1 MNILIVGL
9 GYVGMT
15 TGLVLAEQGWKVTGL
30 DVDKGK
36 ISSLRQGV
44 LPFYEPGMDLLLT
57 KHQKGGSIDFS
68 SDPAEAIRE
77 HDAIFLC
84 VGTPSAPDGSAN
96 LTYIRQ
102 AAQWIGEYGQDYKM
116 VVVKSTVPV
125 GTQECISSWILDSMK
140 DPFPFDVVSNPEFLR
155 EGSALSDALHP
166 DRIIIGSDNAKPVER
181 LMNLYSKLDCPVFVT
196 SPKNAEMIKYA
207 SNAFLATKIS
217 FINELA
223 RLCDKAGIQI
233 DQIAQ
238 GIGLDPRIGGS
249 FLKAGIGYGGS
260 CFPKDVHALLH
271 TAREQQIRLSIME
284 KVVEVN
290 QTQYLVYLDKLE
302 QRLTS
307 LRGKTIAV
315 LGLAF
320 KPNTDD
326 IREAPS
332 LAIIRH
338 LVEKQALIHVHDP
351 AATLPEYLQSASVR
365 QCATCE
371 DALRGSDAVIL
382 CTEWMEY
389 KTADWFNLRKLMRG
403 TAFVDG
409 RNVLDGKRLA
419 SWGYDYMGLA
429 NG

>member
-30 DVDKGK
+30 DVDEGK

-44 LPFYEPGMDLLLT
+44 MPFYEPGMDLLLT
-57 KHQKGGSIDFS
+57 KHLKGGSMDFS
-68 SDPAEAIRE
+68 SDPAAAIRE

-84 VGTPSAPDGSAN
+84 VGTPSSPHGSAD
-96 LTYIRQ
+96 LAYIRQ

-116 VVVKSTVPV
+116 VVIKSTVPV
-125 GTQECISSWILDSMK
+125 GTQDRIAGWIRDSMK
-140 DPFPFDVVSNPEFLR
+140 HPFPVDVLSNPEFLR

-166 DRIIIGSDNAKPVER
+166 DRIIIGSESSKSVEK
-181 LMNLYSKLDCPVFVT
+181 LMNLYSKLNCPVLVT
-196 SPKNAEMIKYA
+196 SPRNAEMIKYA
-207 SNAFLATKIS
+207 SNAFLAMKIS

-233 DQIAQ
+233 DQIAE
-238 GIGLDPRIGGS
+238 GIGLDPRIGRS

-271 TAREQQIRLSIME
+271 TAHEHQIRLSIME

-290 QTQYLVYLDKLE
+290 QTQHLLYLDKLE
-302 QRLTS
+302 KRLS
-307 LRGKTIAV
+307 DLRGKTIAV

-326 IREAPS
+326 IRESPALAVIRYLARKQS
-332 LAIIRH
+332 LIN
-338 LVEKQALIHVHDP
+338 VHDP
-351 AATLPEYLQSASVR
+351 AATLPANMKSASIR
-365 QCATCE
+365 QCATLE
-371 DALRGSDAVIL
+371 DALFGSDAVFL
-382 CTEWMEY
+382 CTEWTEY
-389 KTADWFNLRKLMRG
+389 KTADWFDLRKLMRG
-403 TAFVDG
+403 TAIVDG

-419 SWGYDYMGLA
+419 SWGYDYIGLA